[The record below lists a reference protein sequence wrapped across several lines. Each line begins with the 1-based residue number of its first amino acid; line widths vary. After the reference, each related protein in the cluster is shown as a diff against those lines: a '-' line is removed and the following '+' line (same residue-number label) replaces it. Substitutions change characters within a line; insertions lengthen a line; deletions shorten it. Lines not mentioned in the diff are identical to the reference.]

1 MELVTIDTHTPDGYV
16 CEDCQHK
23 YKSQYANVIAC
34 QSKQVNNFINWCK
47 SQPWYENTTIVI
59 TGDHNSMSEKFL
71 LILITI
77 MFGHHT
83 TALLIVQLLQNLIK
97 PKIFNYWYVS
107 YYFSSNGVKIDGNKL
122 GLGVNLFSG
131 EKTLIE
137 QYGYRKIN
145 QEVKKKSRYY
155 RHKLIGDDIKECEQ
169 KELSNEVIKIVH

>member
-1 MELVTIDTHTPDGYV
+1 
-16 CEDCQHK
+16 
-23 YKSQYANVIAC
+23 
-34 QSKQVNNFINWCK
+34 
-47 SQPWYENTTIVI
+47 
-59 TGDHNSMSEKFL
+59 
-71 LILITI
+71 

-83 TALLIVQLLQNLIK
+83 TALLIVQLLQN
-97 PKIFNYWYVS
+97 FNKNRK
-107 YYFSSNGVKIDGNKL
+107 FSIIDMYPTILAAMGVKIDGNKL

-169 KELSNEVIKIVH
+169 KELSKRSD